1 MAINDYNENNSDDT
15 MRHKIESNTQKKIYT
30 YITQGVTRVTT
41 LNIGLN
47 TLLKKLKSP

>member
-15 MRHKIESNTQKKIYT
+15 MRHKIESNTQKIYT

-41 LNIGLN
+41 LGLN
-47 TLLKKLKSP
+47 TI